1 MMPGPG
7 LAHNRT
13 RNLSSGLSL
22 FVFVVGAVKLLE
34 AVYAAWKVPSFQ
46 KEATRDSG
54 PRLPRLSVV
63 VPARDEEAAL
73 EKALPTLLGQDYPDL
88 EVILVNDRSADGTG
102 SVLDRFAG
110 AHERARAVHVRR
122 LPEGW
127 LGKNHAVYTGARLAT
142 GEWLLF
148 TDADVR
154 FKPGALRRAVAR
166 AEADGLDHLTLV
178 PDWELSGYWL
188 RGVVA
193 FFYVVFLLYGG
204 YYRANLPRYKK
215 GAGVGAF
222 NLIRRE
228 AYEEI
233 GTYKAF
239 AQRPDDD
246 LALGGR
252 VKRLGLRQRMLKG
265 HDLVSV
271 RWYGTLRELIRGF
284 EKNAF
289 ANLGYSLPRA
299 ALYSGCLLLVT
310 VGPFAAAPFSTGP
323 HRRLHLVA
331 AASQLGA
338 FAITNRS
345 VGWRVLPLAAGYPV
359 FGLIFTGALLRATLL
374 ALRRG
379 GIYWRGTFYPTSLL
393 RHGG

>member
-1 MMPGPG
+1 MPGPEPAPG
-7 LAHNRT
+7 RI
-13 RNLSSGLSL
+13 RNLSFGLTV
-22 FVFVVGAVKLLE
+22 FVFVVGLVKLLE
-34 AVYAAWKVPSFQ
+34 AVYAAWKVPAFS
-46 KEATRDSG
+46 RDE
-54 PRLPRLSVV
+54 PRGTEPHTPRLSVV

-88 EVILVNDRSADGTG
+88 EIVLVNDRSADGTG
-102 SVLDRFAG
+102 EVFDRFAG
-110 AHERARAVHVRR
+110 AREGTRVIHVEH

-127 LGKNHAVYTGARLAT
+127 LGKNHAAYAGARSST

-148 TDADVR
+148 TDADAR
-154 FKPGALRRAVAR
+154 FRPGTLRRAVAR

-178 PDWELSGYWL
+178 PRWDLSGYWL

-193 FFYVVFLLYGG
+193 FFYTVFLLYGG

-222 NLIRRE
+222 NLIRRG

-239 AQRPDDD
+239 ARRPDDD

-252 VKRLGLRQRMLKG
+252 VKRLGLRQRMLGG
-265 HDLVSV
+265 HHLVSV
-271 RWYGTLRELIRGF
+271 PWYGSLRDLVRGF

-310 VGPFAAAPFSTGP
+310 VGPFAAVPFSTGLT
-323 HRRLHLVA
+323 RRLHLA
-331 AASQLGA
+331 AASAQLGV

-345 VGWRVLPLAAGYPV
+345 MGGRVLPLAVGYPV

-393 RHGG
+393 RRGE